1 MSRPHALPALI
12 LHVRPGAND
21 VPLTTPEKPRGYRI
35 VTEGAAAGIARVRG
49 RDVQAGLGHAL
60 LPIAAGLVLAGVAN
74 AGPAVMIVAPGT
86 NEILYGPTRIR
97 VDTVRDAARVD
108 IYLDR
113 FSSPI
118 CTFVEPPY
126 ECEFDAGTRLD
137 SRILRADSFA
147 PFRYWFR
154 QEADTNDLLLVGY
167 FGFDYTILCAMNRN

>member
-1 MSRPHALPALI
+1 M
-12 LHVRPGAND
+12 
-21 VPLTTPEKPRGYRI
+21 
-35 VTEGAAAGIARVRG
+35 
-49 RDVQAGLGHAL
+49 QAPLGHAL
-60 LPIAAGLVLAGVAN
+60 LPIAVGLLLAGVAN

-97 VDTVRDAARVD
+97 VDTARDTARID

-137 SRILRADSFA
+137 SRILRAEAFDAEGRRIGGDAIVTYSFVDPERRA
-147 PFRYWFR
+147 AKSVNYYI
-154 QEADTNDLLLVGY
+154 EDLDA
-167 FGFDYTILCAMNRN
+167 FGKSTLHGPIIFVPKATRPGQR